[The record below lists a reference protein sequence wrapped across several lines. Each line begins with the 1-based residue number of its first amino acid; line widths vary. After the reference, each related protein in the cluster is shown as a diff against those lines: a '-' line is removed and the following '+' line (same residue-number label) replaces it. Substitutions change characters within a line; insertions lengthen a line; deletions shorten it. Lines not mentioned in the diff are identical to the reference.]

1 MRFDTSQHMKLG
13 QHMKL
18 APRMIQSM
26 EILQMPLAELEE
38 RIEQELESNVT
49 LEVAEQEADRK
60 KLHEQQADSERE
72 ATENERPL
80 TVDEGQGVA
89 DFERLDAYESANPDI
104 ADNEYSAHAADRAGD
119 YEPGSYA
126 RARMDGER
134 DAKMDAMA
142 AAPARALSLT
152 DQLMDQWSIA
162 DVDPELRAPG
172 ELILTFIEDDGYL
185 RTPLEVIADRA
196 PGAPPPPKG
205 ATNGDQSTDG
215 ASAHPA
221 VPGAASARPT
231 VALLE
236 RALAALQATLD
247 PPGTA
252 ARDTRECLLLQ
263 IDAHIDALT
272 RDADG
277 PPEALQT
284 ARLLIE
290 NHIDDMT
297 QNRLPRI
304 AEKTGLSMEQIKSAL
319 EQMKGLSLSP
329 ARQLIDDAPPPIMP
343 DAIVEFD
350 EETERYIAYLN
361 ETRLPNLR
369 ISKMYAEMAR
379 DRAAPK
385 KDRDFIKTNLSNAQW
400 LIDAVGQR
408 KHTLLRVINV
418 VVDAQR
424 DFFDYGPQ
432 ALRPL
437 PMTQVADQLGIH
449 VATVSRAVSDK
460 YLQTPRGVVPLRK
473 FFTGGL
479 ATDTGQDMSYDAV
492 RAALQEVIDAED
504 KAKPLSDEAIVDA
517 LKDKGIEIAR
527 RTVAK
532 YRDQLNIPSARLR
545 KTF

>member
-49 LEVAEQEADRK
+49 LEIAEQEGDRR
-60 KLHEQQADSERE
+60 KLEEQRQDSERE
-72 ATENERPL
+72 ASENERPL
-80 TVDEGQGVA
+80 TVDDGRGVE
-89 DFERLDAYESANPDI
+89 DFERLDSFESANPDV
-104 ADNEYSAHAADRAGD
+104 ADNQYSAAERVDE
-119 YEPGSYA
+119 YEPGAFS

-134 DAKMDAMA
+134 DGKMDAMA

-152 DQLMDQWSIA
+152 DQLIDQWSLA
-162 DVDPELRAPG
+162 DVNPELRGPG
-172 ELILTFIEDDGYL
+172 ELILSFIEEDGYL

-196 PGAPPPPKG
+196 PAGGTGEAK
-205 ATNGDQSTDG
+205 
-215 ASAHPA
+215 
-221 VPGAASARPT
+221 PT

-236 RALAALQATLD
+236 RALEALQETLD
-247 PPGTA
+247 PPGIA

-263 IDAHIDALT
+263 IDDLARDPDRRTPAL
-272 RDADG
+272 AS
-277 PPEALQT
+277 

-290 NHIDDMT
+290 SHLDDLT

-304 AEKTGLSMEQIKSAL
+304 AERTGLSLDEIKAAL
-319 EQMKGLSLSP
+319 EQMHGLSLAPGRRLVS
-329 ARQLIDDAPPPIMP
+329 DAPPPIIP

-350 EETERYIAYLN
+350 EESDRYIAYLN

-379 DRAAPK
+379 DRSAPK

-432 ALRPL
+432 ALKPL

-479 ATDTGQDMSYDAV
+479 ATDSGQDMSYDAV
-492 RAALQEVIDAED
+492 RAALQEVIEAED
-504 KAKPLSDEAIVDA
+504 KSKPLSDEAIVDA
-517 LKDKGIEIAR
+517 LKAKGIEIAR

-532 YRDQLNIPSARLR
+532 YRDQLGIPSARLR